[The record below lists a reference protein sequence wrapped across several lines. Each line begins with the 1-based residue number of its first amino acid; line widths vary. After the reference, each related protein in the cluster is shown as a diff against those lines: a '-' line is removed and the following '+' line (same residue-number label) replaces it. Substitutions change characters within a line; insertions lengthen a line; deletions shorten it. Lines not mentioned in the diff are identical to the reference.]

1 MRRSEHREAGKLAV
15 KRSNNLN
22 AKISRLTRDMKQQVG
37 AAVYAV
43 AGEVQSDA
51 QISLSTGAVGGKNHQ
66 PSAPGTPPNSDTGSL
81 ANSIEVE
88 QLAPLRAQVVVHS
101 PYGAIQEL
109 GGTINHPGGTA
120 YFIGDDGLAVFVS
133 NDSPAAATLPRTKPH
148 TITLPERPYMRPAAA
163 KNRESG
169 KRLMEA
175 AVDRVLKGGK
185 LT

>member
-1 MRRSEHREAGKLAV
+1 MPVKRSGGLQGKLA
-15 KRSNNLN
+15 RMT
-22 AKISRLTRDMKQQVG
+22 AEMTRQVSP
-37 AAVYAV
+37 AVYAV
-43 AGEVQSDA
+43 AGDVQRDA
-51 QISLSTGAVGGKNHQ
+51 QVSITTGSVGGKNHK
-66 PSAPGTPPNSDTGSL
+66 PSAPGAPPNSDLGGL

-88 QLAPLRAQVVVHS
+88 KVAPLHARVVVHS

-109 GGTINHPGGTA
+109 GGTISHPGGTA
-120 YFIGDDGLAVFVS
+120 FFVGSDGLAVFVS
-133 NDSPAAATLPRTKPH
+133 NERAAGKNYPRTKPH

-169 KRLMEA
+169 RKLMRA